1 MFYGENVIFCRGF
14 FMNNTTRW
22 YEHKLYHWMN
32 EDGFTSMADSL
43 KEHCTKEAVESIL
56 KQFDAI
62 TLDGVEFYREGT
74 YSEPGKTCLDNIS
87 DFYLIRMK
95 QRVGKNHVGTL
106 RVYLPVNW
114 NHRFMG
120 ITGAGT
126 NNEVDWFTAVTFNVI
141 SWPMALKN
149 GYACAVADND
159 T

>member
-74 YSEPGKTCLDNIS
+74 YS
-87 DFYLIRMK
+87 
-95 QRVGKNHVGTL
+95 
-106 RVYLPVNW
+106 
-114 NHRFMG
+114 
-120 ITGAGT
+120 
-126 NNEVDWFTAVTFNVI
+126 
-141 SWPMALKN
+141 
-149 GYACAVADND
+149 
-159 T
+159 